1 MYILVKNGSI
11 VSDSYSLNKLRQDNP
26 DVSFPVVITSEILQE
41 FGVFYLEDNP
51 PTNVDPYR
59 SVRKTDITFTS
70 TGEWVQNY
78 EVVPATEQEIKTRTV
93 SESETVR
100 LNRDKL
106 LTKSDWV
113 VIKALE
119 NSQPLSFDW
128 AEYRQQLRDIT
139 AQPGFPFNIQWPS
152 APV

>member
-70 TGEWVQNY
+70 TGNGFKIMKLFLLRNRKLKHVQC
-78 EVVPATEQEIKTRTV
+78 
-93 SESETVR
+93 
-100 LNRDKL
+100 LNQKL
-106 LTKSDWV
+106 FALI
-113 VIKALE
+113 VI
-119 NSQPLSFDW
+119 SC
-128 AEYRQQLRDIT
+128 
-139 AQPGFPFNIQWPS
+139 
-152 APV
+152 